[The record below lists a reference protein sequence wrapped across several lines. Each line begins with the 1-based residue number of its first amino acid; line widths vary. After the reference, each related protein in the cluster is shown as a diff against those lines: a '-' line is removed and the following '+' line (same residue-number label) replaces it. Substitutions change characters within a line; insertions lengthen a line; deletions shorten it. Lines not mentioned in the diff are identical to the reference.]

1 MITITWKCNAI
12 GHIPVAYPTCKLPI
26 LFYYFFLKWRCDVFR
41 KSENQY
47 LDILDKHIIL

>member
-26 LFYYFFLKWRCDVFR
+26 FIVLLFFFKVKMWCVPKKWKPIFGYIR
-41 KSENQY
+41 
-47 LDILDKHIIL
+47 